1 MAEIITS
8 VQRNPQ
14 QLADSMAELT
24 GRLVELKR
32 RKRAFNADINSQ
44 IKELEEQIEMENQ
57 QWKKMKTV

>member
-8 VQRNPQ
+8 VQRSPQ

-24 GRLVELKR
+24 GQLVELRR